1 MNLPEYEY
9 KGLMAQAWDV
19 LRGDTSNW
27 EDRFFYLEAI
37 QKYGQPVL
45 DVGCGTGRILL
56 DFLAQGIDI
65 DGVDNSPDMLQLCSE
80 KAEHLGLKPHL
91 FEQYMEDLALRRQ
104 YQVILVP
111 SSSLQLVIEPEMID
125 KVMQKLWQH
134 LRPGG
139 YLVAPLMT
147 IWQVGDPLESE
158 WEKEVT
164 RPSDQLTFRRVSWA
178 RYYPEQEWEETR
190 DLYQVLKE
198 GQVIAEE
205 QHQRS
210 PATRSYNQRQA
221 RALFE
226 RNGFTEVQLYSHFTF
241 EPARPGDQ
249 IFAVIGRKPP
259 L

>member
-1 MNLPEYEY
+1 MGLPEYEY

-27 EDRFFYLEAI
+27 EDRFFYLEVV

-56 DFLAQGIDI
+56 DFLAH
-65 DGVDNSPDMLQLCSE
+65 MLQLCSE

-91 FEQYMEDLALRRQ
+91 FEQYMEDLALPRT

-111 SSSLQLVIEPEMID
+111 SSSLQLIIEPQMID
-125 KVMQKLWQH
+125 KVMQKLWAH

-147 IWQVGDPLESE
+147 IWQEGTPLESE

-164 RPSDQLTFRRVSWA
+164 RPSDHLTFRRVSWS
-178 RYYPEQEWEETR
+178 RYYPEKEWEETR

-205 QHQRS
+205 HHQRS
-210 PATRSYNQRQA
+210 PATLSYNQTQA
-221 RALFE
+221 RELFE
-226 RNGFTEVQLYSHFTF
+226 RNGFEEVQVYSHFTF
-241 EPARPGDQ
+241 KPARPDDQ
-249 IFAVIGRKPP
+249 IFAVIGRKPMI
-259 L
+259 